1 VSDFDTLRWGDTQTL
16 AFSTVGA
23 AFPTGPQATK
33 QLVHAH
39 WRRPLTWKLLVNI
52 QPSLPAVEAG
62 TFQLIMRLTVGCG
75 GGMQTIPI
83 VFASAPVAGV
93 YAPILQF
100 FDIPAQ
106 DMQIAFDVNLAPA
119 TDDTLPHAWLF
130 GAFVA
135 PFTEPAGST
144 DTAALLGQMLQQ
156 QPSRA
161 DPDNQE
167 LPRWMPPG
175 FDDGELRYRR

>member
-16 AFSTVGA
+16 SFATVGA
-23 AFPTGPQATK
+23 AFPTGPQPTK

-62 TFQLIMRLTVGCG
+62 TFHLIMRLTVGCG
-75 GGMQTIPI
+75 GGMQTIPFDF
-83 VFASAPVAGV
+83 VSAPVAGV
-93 YAPILQF
+93 YAPVLQF

-106 DMQIAFDVNLAPA
+106 DIQIVFDVNLAPA
-119 TDDTLPHAWLF
+119 TDDTLPHSWLF

-135 PFTEPAGST
+135 PFTEPSGSA
-144 DTAALLGQMLQQ
+144 DTAALLTHAIGQSA
-156 QPSRA
+156 SRA
-161 DPDNQE
+161 DPDSRDMS
-167 LPRWMPPG
+167 RWIPPG
-175 FDDGELRYRR
+175 FEDGELRYRR